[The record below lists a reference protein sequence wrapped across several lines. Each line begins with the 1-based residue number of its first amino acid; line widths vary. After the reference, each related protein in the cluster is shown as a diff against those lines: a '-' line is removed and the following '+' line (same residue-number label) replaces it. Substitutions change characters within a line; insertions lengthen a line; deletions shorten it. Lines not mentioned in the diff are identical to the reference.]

1 MLKFTPNGKRAFVAA
16 CVVQV
21 MITWILAAVP
31 TIAPL
36 ITDSFHISDALL
48 GIFLALCYAG
58 TCLGSL
64 VGGTLIRRYG
74 PLRMSQVCLLSS
86 AIALL
91 GMTIPSLWILAV
103 LAFLLGFGDGP
114 VMPAASD
121 LLYHNVSKQ
130 NIDFSLSLKQATAPV
145 GTAIAGVSVPFL
157 ALHFDWRASL
167 TVVAIVAVAISLW
180 LSIYHKTFDD
190 HDEPNK
196 EISFKAIKESL
207 DLVMK
212 VPVLRRISI
221 MGLIYQ
227 GLQVCVLGFFVI
239 FLVRKAD
246 FSVVFAGLALSCIN
260 IGAISGRVLWGYIA
274 SKTHK
279 ARLSLGVIGILM
291 GVCLIALTFVEHDW
305 NKFLLLLLCFVSG
318 NVCLGWKGVFLA
330 EIAKNAPNGRV
341 SEVTGGGNFVSFSGA
356 VLVPIVFGLLLHAT
370 SAYEWS
376 FWLISIACVLAGLW
390 MLAKKDPVK
399 PINE

>member
-1 MLKFTPNGKRAFVAA
+1 MLKFTSKGLRAFLVA

-36 ITDSFHISDALL
+36 IMDSFHISDALL
-48 GIFLALCYAG
+48 GVFLALCYAG

-64 VGGTLIRRYG
+64 VGGALIRRYG
-74 PLRMSQVCLLSS
+74 PLRMSQICLLSS

-91 GMTIPSLWILAV
+91 GMTIPSLLILAA

-114 VMPAASD
+114 ILPAASD

-145 GTAIAGVSVPFL
+145 GTAIAGVSVPFF
-157 ALHFDWRASL
+157 AMHFDWRASL
-167 TVVAIVAVAISLW
+167 TAVAMVAVVISLW
-180 LSIYHKTFDD
+180 LTIYHKAFDD
-190 HDEPNK
+190 HNEPDK
-196 EISFKAIKESL
+196 EISFKAFKESL
-207 DLVMK
+207 DLVLK

-246 FSVVFAGLALSCIN
+246 YTVVFAGLALSFIN
-260 IGAISGRVLWGYIA
+260 LGAITGRILWGYIA
-274 SKTHK
+274 SKTNR
-279 ARLSLGVIGILM
+279 ARICLGVLGILM
-291 GVCLIALTFVEHDW
+291 GICMVALTFVEHDW
-305 NKFLLLLLCFVSG
+305 DKFLLMLLCFVSG

-330 EIAKNAPNGRV
+330 EIAKNAPGGRV
-341 SEVTGGGNFVSFSGA
+341 SEVTGGGNFICFSGS
-356 VLVPIVFGLLLHAT
+356 VIVPIVFGLLLHAT
-370 SAYEWS
+370 AAYEWS
-376 FWLISIACVLAGLW
+376 FWLISVACMLAGLW
-390 MLAKKDPVK
+390 ILCRKDPVK
-399 PINE
+399 AAA